1 MALCPCPCTTVGR
14 LAPIP
19 RPRERFEA
27 SSGAAR
33 VCGQQFFMRPGS
45 PSCPAPPSR
54 PAPSVA
60 FLPAAFPQPP
70 FSQPS
75 FPQSPSHFM
84 KKPGHPRPH
93 SQPTAQFL
101 HKPERQHLTAAQ
113 LPQPSFS
120 QPPSHFMK
128 KLDRPRLN
136 SRPAAQ
142 FLHKPERQHPRAAN
156 RNSST
161 SVLRTGRHRLSVA
174 PPPNPHRLH
183 RRVRGPCLGRRPQ
196 RQRPCR

>member
-84 KKPGHPRPH
+84 KKLSHPRPRN
-93 SQPTAQFL
+93 QPTAQFL
-101 HKPERQHLTAAQ
+101 HKPEQHASLHPSCSAAPICLHLASCPAPPVDRPPATR
-113 LPQPSFS
+113 LPQS
-120 QPPSHFMK
+120 PSHFMK
-128 KLDRPRLN
+128 KT
-136 SRPAAQ
+136 
-142 FLHKPERQHPRAAN
+142 E
-156 RNSST
+156 
-161 SVLRTGRHRLSVA
+161 
-174 PPPNPHRLH
+174 PPPAQQPANSPVSL
-183 RRVRGPCLGRRPQ
+183 
-196 RQRPCR
+196 